1 MLPLFEHIPAAM
13 GDQQHQKAGEKRPND
28 HEVEN
33 GGASK
38 EPRVDSTDAQILMQV
53 KATDSYAIES
63 IEGSNGAGSL
73 LKVEDYG
80 NSRKLNVYFNG
91 SDFSDP
97 TTVFQILKSVDKM
110 ANFVKYSRNDRNFYL
125 AAEKDMEVQL
135 RKLENP
141 PEGDEYFFFIKK
153 VNDECGPDSPVIFQS
168 KKTGDYVHCSSDTGR
183 VFMKK
188 AVGNESLSDRE
199 TWFKLVD
206 RLEPQD
212 KLTSDVDSVDG
223 SEVQKEATM
232 NELNHEDKI
241 NSHSSLESASDT
253 EKKNGDG
260 DPREEALEEVAND
273 GKDVILNLQD
283 SKKKTS
289 DEQKVVKPEEQGN
302 GNLRE
307 NDSC

>member
-1 MLPLFEHIPAAM
+1 MLLFV
-13 GDQQHQKAGEKRPND
+13 QQK
-28 HEVEN
+28 
-33 GGASK
+33 
-38 EPRVDSTDAQILMQV
+38 
-53 KATDSYAIES
+53 
-63 IEGSNGAGSL
+63 
-73 LKVEDYG
+73 LK
-80 NSRKLNVYFNG
+80 
-91 SDFSDP
+91 
-97 TTVFQILKSVDKM
+97 
-110 ANFVKYSRNDRNFYL
+110 
-125 AAEKDMEVQL
+125 
-135 RKLENP
+135 NP
-141 PEGDEYFFFIKK
+141 PEGDEYFFFIKE
-153 VNDECGPDSPVIFQS
+153 VNDECGPNSPVIFQS

-188 AVGNESLSDRE
+188 AVGNESPSDRE
-199 TWFKLVD
+199 AWFMLVH

-212 KLTSDVDSVDG
+212 QPTSDVDSVDG

-260 DPREEALEEVAND
+260 DPREEALEKVAND
-273 GKDVILNLQD
+273 GKDVIRNLQD

-289 DEQKVVKPEEQGN
+289 DEQKVVEPEEQGN

>member
-1 MLPLFEHIPAAM
+1 
-13 GDQQHQKAGEKRPND
+13 
-28 HEVEN
+28 
-33 GGASK
+33 
-38 EPRVDSTDAQILMQV
+38 
-53 KATDSYAIES
+53 
-63 IEGSNGAGSL
+63 
-73 LKVEDYG
+73 
-80 NSRKLNVYFNG
+80 
-91 SDFSDP
+91 
-97 TTVFQILKSVDKM
+97 
-110 ANFVKYSRNDRNFYL
+110 
-125 AAEKDMEVQL
+125 
-135 RKLENP
+135 
-141 PEGDEYFFFIKK
+141 
-153 VNDECGPDSPVIFQS
+153 
-168 KKTGDYVHCSSDTGR
+168 
-183 VFMKK
+183 MKK

-232 NELNHEDKI
+232 NELNHEDNI

-253 EKKNGDG
+253 EKKKGDG
-260 DPREEALEEVAND
+260 DPRGEALEEEAND

>member
-1 MLPLFEHIPAAM
+1 
-13 GDQQHQKAGEKRPND
+13 
-28 HEVEN
+28 
-33 GGASK
+33 
-38 EPRVDSTDAQILMQV
+38 
-53 KATDSYAIES
+53 
-63 IEGSNGAGSL
+63 
-73 LKVEDYG
+73 
-80 NSRKLNVYFNG
+80 
-91 SDFSDP
+91 
-97 TTVFQILKSVDKM
+97 
-110 ANFVKYSRNDRNFYL
+110 
-125 AAEKDMEVQL
+125 
-135 RKLENP
+135 
-141 PEGDEYFFFIKK
+141 
-153 VNDECGPDSPVIFQS
+153 
-168 KKTGDYVHCSSDTGR
+168 
-183 VFMKK
+183 MKK

-253 EKKNGDG
+253 EKKNRDG
-260 DPREEALEEVAND
+260 DPREEALEEMAND